1 MRTLLLRL
9 REPSS
14 LMLVA
19 ANAVPVIGVLLW
31 RWDAFQLLILY
42 WMETAI
48 LGFWAIA
55 AVAMS
60 PEKTLGSFGKTTSR
74 IGIVLFLLLHSGIFM
89 GVHFMILWKLFAGD
103 WTGRIHSVGDFLRLM
118 VLGQGLWLPL
128 LMLFLMR
135 GLMVLL
141 AIRKP
146 KRSSSMK
153 QRPRL
158 VGPKDVSAFLAV
170 TPLFGFYIRII
181 IMQFVLILGGAIAV
195 FMGAGAALVLLVVI
209 KTAIDLGLLLNMDE
223 WAAAQSR

>member
-1 MRTLLLRL
+1 
-9 REPSS
+9 
-14 LMLVA
+14 
-19 ANAVPVIGVLLW
+19 
-31 RWDAFQLLILY
+31 
-42 WMETAI
+42 
-48 LGFWAIA
+48 
-55 AVAMS
+55 
-60 PEKTLGSFGKTTSR
+60 
-74 IGIVLFLLLHSGIFM
+74 
-89 GVHFMILWKLFAGD
+89 MIAGD

-128 LMLFLMR
+128 LMLFLMQ
-135 GLMVLL
+135 GLMVLP

-170 TPLFGFYIRII
+170 TPLFGFYICI
-181 IMQFVLILGGAIAV
+181 IMQFVLILRGAIAV

>member
-1 MRTLLLRL
+1 M
-9 REPSS
+9 
-14 LMLVA
+14 
-19 ANAVPVIGVLLW
+19 
-31 RWDAFQLLILY
+31 
-42 WMETAI
+42 
-48 LGFWAIA
+48 
-55 AVAMS
+55 
-60 PEKTLGSFGKTTSR
+60 
-74 IGIVLFLLLHSGIFM
+74 
-89 GVHFMILWKLFAGD
+89 FAGD

-128 LMLFLMR
+128 LMLFLMQ

-181 IMQFVLILGGAIAV
+181 IMQLVLILGGAIAV